1 MSAAAKQIFNQVLED
16 VVRGVNA
23 LAAEIDREPHEE
35 FAATALAILGL
46 AISKL
51 PRAEREEALLAIEE
65 GGLLRRAVEAYPNVS
80 RPEQVGFH

>member
-23 LAAEIDREPHEE
+23 LAAEIDREPREE

-65 GGLLRRAVEAYPNVS
+65 GGVLRRAVEAYPNVS
-80 RPEQVGFH
+80 RPEQVVH